1 MKNLFAKFL
10 PKKEAI
16 FNQEAI
22 IKDMPKAVSKALY
35 PKEVMEIHHEFET
48 AADKLLLEATSIIAE
63 AATKDTTK
71 VNRLEALGF
80 KQAGQVT
87 ELKPLLQKAEL
98 SKEQVELVNYYKRNY
113 PFNKFI
119 TEEQVKSIC
128 YKYNLVCGDVDR
140 FKGFVSEKNL
150 REIEKF
156 KLKEAEIP
164 FVTVEAVGY
173 ENKGLCFNLSK
184 DDFTEYGL
192 KYCFGNDF
200 YIVGNNGENIYGSN
214 SLLTQK
220 CIKRFSSYRLLRVNI
235 VETKRLLQICAPVK
249 DMDVSGLE
257 LIEGYKLEKKHIPDP
272 IVLQPVNGGYLILT
286 AWGDEAS
293 DPLVVNEINN

>member
-1 MKNLFAKFL
+1 MNLLKHFL
-10 PKKEAI
+10 PKKDAILNKEAI
-16 FNQEAI
+16 M
-22 IKDMPKAVSKALY
+22 KDMPKAVSKAIY

-63 AATKDTTK
+63 AATKDTSK

-98 SKEQVELVNYYKRNY
+98 SKEQVELVNYYKREY

-140 FKGFVSEKNL
+140 FKGFVPEKNL
-150 REIEKF
+150 REIERF
-156 KLKEAEIP
+156 KLKKNEHNVLIASNGIVFKDGEVRTAHYSDMYWHIYKKGTNLFSFQSTDGVNFYGGLRYNP
-164 FVTVEAVGY
+164 FDLDISF
-173 ENKGLCFNLSK
+173 ENSQFSIDNK
-184 DDFTEYGL
+184 L
-192 KYCFGNDF
+192 K
-200 YIVGNNGENIYGSN
+200 
-214 SLLTQK
+214 
-220 CIKRFSSYRLLRVNI
+220 
-235 VETKRLLQICAPVK
+235 ICAPVK
-249 DMDVSGLE
+249 DMDISGLE
-257 LIEGYKLEKKHIPDP
+257 LIEGYKLKKKHIPDP
-272 IVLQPVNGGYLILT
+272 VVLQPVKNGYLIIC

>member
-1 MKNLFAKFL
+1 MNFLNRFL

-16 FNQEAI
+16 LNKEAI
-22 IKDMPKAVSKALY
+22 MEDMPKMISKAIY

-48 AADKLLLEATSIIAE
+48 AADKLLQEAASIIAE

-71 VNRLEALGF
+71 INRLEALGF

-87 ELKPLLQKAEL
+87 ELRPLLQKAEL

-119 TEEQVKSIC
+119 TEEQVKAIC

-140 FKGFVSEKNL
+140 FKGFVPEKNL
-150 REIEKF
+150 REIERF
-156 KLKEAEIP
+156 ELKKNDYSYMFSYTKKESYSDEFMNETQAKA
-164 FVTVEAVGY
+164 FVERRGWTWSDLMRVEKSAM
-173 ENKGLCFNLSK
+173 
-184 DDFTEYGL
+184 D
-192 KYCFGNDF
+192 
-200 YIVGNNGENIYGSN
+200 
-214 SLLTQK
+214 
-220 CIKRFSSYRLLRVNI
+220 RFSTVMK
-235 VETKRLLQICAPVK
+235 VKQKLQICAPVK
-249 DMDVSGLE
+249 DMDISGLE

-272 IVLQPVNGGYLILT
+272 VVLQPVNGGYIILA